1 MSKTSPKN
9 SLDLNYIVDV
19 VLWRKF
25 GNSSISIGEIIITS
39 VLSGFYQKTILRG
52 GLGSNSII
60 WD

>member
-39 VLSGFYQKTILRG
+39 VLSGFDQKTILRS

>member
-39 VLSGFYQKTILRG
+39 VLSGFDQKTILRA